1 MLARRDTSPDDLE
14 VRRLS
19 PPTCGPHPANSFKA
33 GGSSEGG
40 HVEGMTPIQL
50 ANNSTFPPVSLSNLP
65 PHHQGGKHQTHP
77 SGGHTLEPLAR
88 LPHTRQASEAGA
100 RGGVAPACDDAAPGQ
115 HEDPAAAR
123 GVLPGDGS
131 KRGGAGASPNCLC
144 CLPLNLSLSSKQRFV
159 F

>member
-33 GGSSEGG
+33 GGPSEGG
-40 HVEGMTPIQL
+40 HIEVTTPIRL
-50 ANNSTFPPVSLSNLP
+50 ANNSTFLPVSLSNLP

-88 LPHTRQASEAGA
+88 LPHTGQASEAGA
-100 RGGVAPACDDAAPGQ
+100 RGGVAPPCVRTWPRDSVKPRLPLVACSPVTGA
-115 HEDPAAAR
+115 
-123 GVLPGDGS
+123 S
-131 KRGGAGASPNCLC
+131 GAGLGL
-144 CLPLNLSLSSKQRFV
+144 LPTAFAP
-159 F
+159 FP